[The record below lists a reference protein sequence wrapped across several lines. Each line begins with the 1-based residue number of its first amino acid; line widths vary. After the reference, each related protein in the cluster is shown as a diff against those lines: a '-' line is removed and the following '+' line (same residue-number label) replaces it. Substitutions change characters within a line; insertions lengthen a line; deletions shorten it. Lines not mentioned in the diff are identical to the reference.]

1 MTDTFPSGSSARQ
14 FRLLALLLIPVLV
27 LLVAVYFAFLRDD
40 YALLA
45 QDLRP
50 EEANAIV
57 AELKKEDVGYRI
69 EQGGSAILVPAS
81 RADELR
87 LAVLGSGIADPGSV
101 GFELFN
107 ESDMG
112 LTDFAQ
118 KVNYQRALQGELART
133 IMGMD
138 GISYARVHLALPER
152 SLFRTN
158 RSEPRAAVTVVPKA
172 GVALDDARI
181 AGIQRLVASTITDLQ
196 VQHVAVL
203 NQRGQLMTA
212 DPELG
217 QADRMANASPVERGY
232 AERIGR
238 AITGF
243 SPELGFDLE
252 VTTVQRPAGAAGP
265 AQLAADERD
274 HAVRVVVFT
283 PSSIAPELRGDLTRL
298 IGEVIGVRPDWGDDI
313 QFSLEPQ
320 APIPGALPAT
330 ATTAVSVPT
339 DEAGMP
345 TFEIGNWIELAALAT
360 ALIGAAV
367 FFLVARRRR
376 KQQRELLVIRIREQL
391 RIEAA

>member
-1 MTDTFPSGSSARQ
+1 MTDLISANGSSRQ
-14 FRLLALLLIPVLV
+14 LRLLAMLLIPVLAV
-27 LLVAVYFAFLRDD
+27 LLAIYFVFLRED

-50 EEANAIV
+50 EEANAII
-57 AELKKEDVGYRI
+57 AELKKEDVGYRL
-69 EQGGSAILVPAS
+69 ERGGTTILVPAG

-152 SLFRTN
+152 SLFRAN

-172 GVALDDARI
+172 GVLFDEARI
-181 AGIQRLVASTITDLQ
+181 AGIQRLVASTVTDLQ
-196 VQHVAVL
+196 VQNVAVL
-203 NQRGQLMTA
+203 NQRGQLVTA

-217 QADRMANASPVERGY
+217 RRDRMAHASPVEKAY

-238 AITGF
+238 AIAGF

-252 VTTVQRPAGAAGP
+252 VTTVQRPGGQGGT
-265 AQLAADERD
+265 AQFAEGERD

-283 PSSIAPELRGDLTRL
+283 PATIAPEMRGDLTRL
-298 IGEVIGVRPDWGDDI
+298 IGEVISVRPEWGDDI

-320 APIPGALPAT
+320 SSLPGIVPVARTAAAPADTNEVGLAT
-330 ATTAVSVPT
+330 FDV
-339 DEAGMP
+339 
-345 TFEIGNWIELAALAT
+345 GNWIEIAALAT
-360 ALIGAAV
+360 AAFGGAI
-367 FFLVARRRR
+367 FFLIARRRR
-376 KQQRELLVIRIREQL
+376 LYRRQQLYIRIREQL